1 MLSACLNV
9 QLQQTVILH
18 NLWDIEYELWPDNE
32 QKDTK
37 SSMVF
42 INGWLGQT
50 TVGFKDFPG
59 VIPASSV
66 GDF

>member
-18 NLWDIEYELWPDNE
+18 NLWDVEHELWQDNE
-32 QKDTK
+32 QDTK
-37 SSMVF
+37 SSTVF
-42 INGWLGQT
+42 INGCLWQT
-50 TVGFKDFPG
+50 TAGFNSFPG